1 LLKKKSDVGLIQ
13 QKNKQ
18 TSNKQIQGRL
28 DGDDTGLQLKVSY
41 YNGLLQK
48 NKMISISLCGSEF

>member
-1 LLKKKSDVGLIQ
+1 MFDLVIVKEKEWCNTT
-13 QKNKQ
+13 KNKQ

-28 DGDDTGLQLKVSY
+28 DGDYTGLQLKVSY

-48 NKMISISLCGSEF
+48 KQND